1 MLPGAMS
8 ESGEWI
14 ALRVSRRRAQIDE
27 WVLVLSAEG
36 LQTGVRGGPDGF
48 ALEVASDDAARADA
62 LLRTWQR
69 ENENAPRATEP
80 AAPIDARALRHAVV
94 VSGFLLALYA
104 VTGPASRADSAFGA
118 RGSAESA
125 RIRAGEAWRAVTAL
139 TLHADVAHVLGNA
152 IAGALFLSAVFHLFG
167 FGFGGALVLSA
178 GVLGNLA
185 NAFVQ
190 APTHASIGASTAV
203 FGALGLL
210 VGHALAQPRAARRTR
225 PAWMPIGAALALL
238 AMLGSEGE
246 RVDLWAHGFGLA
258 AGALLGLA
266 AARIPARHLASP
278 VLQSLAGALTMAA
291 LGSAWWFAL
300 RS

>member
-1 MLPGAMS
+1 MLGRAMD
-8 ESGEWI
+8 ESGERV

-36 LQTGVRGGPDGF
+36 LRAAVRGGPDGF
-48 ALEVASDDAARADA
+48 ALEVDSEEAARADA
-62 LLRTWQR
+62 LLRAWQR
-69 ENENAPRATEP
+69 ENEAAPPPPPPAAAIDRRAT
-80 AAPIDARALRHAVV
+80 RHALVV
-94 VSGFLLALYA
+94 AGFLLALYA
-104 VTGPASRADSAFGA
+104 ATGPAGTEDSAFGA

-139 TLHADVAHVLGNA
+139 TLHADFGHVLGNA

-167 FGFGGALVLSA
+167 FGLGGALVLLA

-190 APTHASIGASTAV
+190 APAHATIGASTAV
-203 FGALGLL
+203 FGALGVL
-210 VGHALAQPRAARRTR
+210 VGHALANRHTALERR
-225 PAWMPIGAALALL
+225 PAWLPIGAALALL
-238 AMLGSEGE
+238 AMLGSEGA

-258 AGALLGLA
+258 AGVVAGASA
-266 AARIPARHLASP
+266 AQLSARSLASP
-278 VLQSLAGALTMAA
+278 ALQAIAGAGALAA
-291 LGSAWWFAL
+291 IASAWWIAL